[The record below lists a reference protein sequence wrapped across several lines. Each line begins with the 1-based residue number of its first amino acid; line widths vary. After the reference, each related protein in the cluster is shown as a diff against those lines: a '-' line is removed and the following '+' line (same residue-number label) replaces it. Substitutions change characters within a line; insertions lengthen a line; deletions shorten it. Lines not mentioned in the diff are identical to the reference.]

1 MRHLNDKDVKMNSQR
16 TRKIAA
22 VGLVVIL
29 LLSTGCAM
37 PPWRAKQTAQRDAAQ
52 DYIERTAANIQYDTD
67 IAAPNTTTSYSAA
80 STDAYGSSSESAPPR
95 SASSS
100 SGGSCCH

>member
-1 MRHLNDKDVKMNSQR
+1 MNRQQ
-16 TRKIAA
+16 TRKITA

-67 IAAPNTTTSYSAA
+67 MAAPNATTTSYSAA
-80 STDAYGSSSESAPPR
+80 STNAYGSSSNSAPPR